1 MLYSKNGDYPTILP
15 NRIRMSNGFTRTGR
29 DTFTE
34 EEIKDSGYISVPDKP
49 QAKIYQEIRWIS
61 IELKWDV
68 IKLEKNIVAEKIREL
83 RYKLIQDEL
92 WKIERYNS
100 EIRLG
105 LEPTDNIEAIDK
117 YIQELRDIT
126 KQKKFPYEITWPTLG
141 VVLIEEV
148 EEEQEIVMIR
158 VYELAKE
165 FELNSKQIVEILSNE
180 GEDVKSHLSSIEA
193 KVARKIINEKL

>member
-49 QAKIYQEIRWIS
+49 QAKIYQEIRWNS

-148 EEEQEIVMIR
+148 EEEQEIVM
-158 VYELAKE
+158 L
-165 FELNSKQIVEILSNE
+165 
-180 GEDVKSHLSSIEA
+180 
-193 KVARKIINEKL
+193 KV